1 MVIDSIESYLI
12 EIMESA
18 AKRESV
24 QEDIPEI
31 SREELKL
38 HLHDGSLTIVDVL
51 PAESYATA
59 HIPGAL
65 SIPLEVVATRAP
77 ELLRDHAAEIV
88 VYCGKLTCD
97 RSEQALEQ
105 LQKLGYSNVRDYRAG
120 IADWVESGEA
130 TESAASD
137 PKTAAETLD
146 AAATVDGPS
155 LTVSST
161 GEAGRVPARVSQMR
175 RLDNSVLG
183 FVQQQS
189 TLQLFLTWI
198 VMILLCGAGY
208 WLIGVAGDRSLVEAG
223 APIGTY
229 LKGLVSAIYFSF
241 VTATSVGYGDVLP
254 IGFARAIAVAEAV
267 SALLI
272 FGAVVA
278 KFVSHRQEQ
287 LVLEIHRVT
296 FEERLDRVQTNLHTV
311 ISDLLSIADI
321 FQAGASLNGISA
333 RLDSSV
339 IMFLGEMRTTHDLL
353 YQPRLTVEERALS
366 PILANTSSALTI
378 LSELLAH
385 LPPGFVRSEPLRVSL
400 ENLER
405 LAEEICADCLPYDYT
420 PRLVFWMERIQATAQ
435 KIK

>member
-1 MVIDSIESYLI
+1 
-12 EIMESA
+12 MESA

-31 SREELKL
+31 SREELKR

-223 APIGTY
+223 APIGTD
-229 LKGLVSAIYFSF
+229 LKRDLFQLRDRDFRRLRRRPSNR
-241 VTATSVGYGDVLP
+241 LR
-254 IGFARAIAVAEAV
+254 AR
-267 SALLI
+267 
-272 FGAVVA
+272 
-278 KFVSHRQEQ
+278 
-287 LVLEIHRVT
+287 
-296 FEERLDRVQTNLHTV
+296 DRSRGGCQ
-311 ISDLLSIADI
+311 
-321 FQAGASLNGISA
+321 
-333 RLDSSV
+333 
-339 IMFLGEMRTTHDLL
+339 
-353 YQPRLTVEERALS
+353 RA
-366 PILANTSSALTI
+366 
-378 LSELLAH
+378 AH
-385 LPPGFVRSEPLRVSL
+385 LWRGGRQVRFASPGATGARNPPGHV
-400 ENLER
+400 
-405 LAEEICADCLPYDYT
+405 
-420 PRLVFWMERIQATAQ
+420 
-435 KIK
+435 